1 MPSTINRTVICPFC
15 KQRTWIEQE
24 PWKGGLWYATCSCG
38 METPARDTLEEAV
51 QACSLGG
58 NEDDQIDELFGRV
71 DGRLLAGDFGAV
83 DGWLEELDVTETST
97 DLLVAWLSITWA
109 ARSKLQNRAE
119 FVKRVEQTL
128 QRRDPDRVQ
137 GLMQRLR

>member
-1 MPSTINRTVICPFC
+1 
-15 KQRTWIEQE
+15 
-24 PWKGGLWYATCSCG
+24 

-137 GLMQRLR
+137 GLMQGLR